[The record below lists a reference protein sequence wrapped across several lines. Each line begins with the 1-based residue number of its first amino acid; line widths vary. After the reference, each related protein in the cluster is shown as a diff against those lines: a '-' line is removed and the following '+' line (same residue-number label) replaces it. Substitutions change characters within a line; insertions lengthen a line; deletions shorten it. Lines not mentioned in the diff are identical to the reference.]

1 MRFHWGYEEYFVLTS
16 LAHSRCLAELGM
28 ADTARYSLESDVKF
42 WKDESKRIAND
53 LLLGD
58 NPERFLFS
66 DFAKEVPVSNLIE
79 WLDFAHGEEKGYE
92 QLDELRAM
100 TTGWY
105 TGIDRKEIGRKTGRA
120 FSTIGQKISRKTDA
134 EMEWQLKK
142 VVPSFQKLIARNS
155 VLDGYVGQ
163 YQYLEE
169 HNILPSTFENEIANI
184 SPEFHVDGYIIL
196 EPSLN

>member
-1 MRFHWGYEEYFVLTS
+1 LGYEEYFVLTS

-28 ADTARYSLESDVKF
+28 LGTARDSLESDITF
-42 WKDESKRIAND
+42 WKDESKRIARD

-58 NPERFLFS
+58 SPERFLFS
-66 DFAKEVPVSNLIE
+66 DFVKDVPVSNLIE

-92 QLDELRAM
+92 RLDELRAM

-105 TGIDRKEIGRKTGRA
+105 TGTDIKELGRKTGRTL
-120 FSTIGQKISRKTDA
+120 SSIGQKISRKTDA
-134 EMEWQLKK
+134 DLEWQLKK

-163 YQYLEE
+163 YQYLHE

-196 EPSLN
+196 EPTLN